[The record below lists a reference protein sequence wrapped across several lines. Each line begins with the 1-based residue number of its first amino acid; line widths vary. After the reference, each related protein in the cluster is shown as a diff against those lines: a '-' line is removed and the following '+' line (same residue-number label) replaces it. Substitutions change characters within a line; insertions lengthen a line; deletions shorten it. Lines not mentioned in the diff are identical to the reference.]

1 MNNLNYEHEFDN
13 LDKMDL
19 YLKKRTCKL
28 PKLTQ
33 YHINN

>member
-13 LDKMDL
+13 LDKMDH
-19 YLKKRTCKL
+19 YLKKL

-33 YHINN
+33 YDIDN